1 MNHTNVHQLAS
12 FLAQTRKN
20 PSPVGYSMSNLVD
33 DIEASIPERTKRKA
47 KKAVKQAQS
56 ALNQKVDETI
66 ESSTDKAFDYI
77 GDKTGYKVPKD
88 RKDLTSTASGD
99 DIVDEATLEAD
110 KKAAADA
117 EKAKYEATK
126 KKYQMIALTSVVAVG
141 GLTAVYFIATRNK

>member
-20 PSPVGYSMSNLVD
+20 PNTIGYSVSNLVD
-33 DIEASIPERTKRKA
+33 DVKASIPKRTKRKA
-47 KKAVKQAQS
+47 KKAVKQVTS
-56 ALNQKVDETI
+56 ALNQKIDEQI

-88 RKDLTSTASGD
+88 RKDLTSTASD
-99 DIVDEATLEAD
+99 DFIVDEATLEAD

>member
-1 MNHTNVHQLAS
+1 MNHTNVHQLAR
-12 FLAQTRKN
+12 FLAQTRTN
-20 PSPVGYSMSNLVD
+20 PNPIGYSVSNLVD
-33 DIEASIPERTKRKA
+33 DVEASIPERTKRKA
-47 KKAVKQAQS
+47 KKAVKQVTS
-56 ALNQKVDETI
+56 ALNRKVDETI

-99 DIVDEATLEAD
+99 VIVDEATLEAD